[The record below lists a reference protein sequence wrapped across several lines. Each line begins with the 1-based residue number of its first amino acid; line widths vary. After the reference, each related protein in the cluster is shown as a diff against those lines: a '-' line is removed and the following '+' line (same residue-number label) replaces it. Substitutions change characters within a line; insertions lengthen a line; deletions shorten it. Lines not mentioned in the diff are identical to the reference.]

1 MRQRT
6 DSQRP
11 LPMAGGAEQGTEVL
25 SPRQLEQLFQVA
37 NLSIRPDRAEELAA
51 GIGATIVG
59 LRGLPDSD
67 YDNRVPAVIFRPS
80 TEQ

>member
-1 MRQRT
+1 MRRRA

-11 LPMAGGAEQGTEVL
+11 LPMAGGAEQGTDGL
-25 SPRQLEQLFQVA
+25 SPGQLEQLFQVA
-37 NLSIRPDRAEELAA
+37 NLSMTPGRAEELAA

-59 LRGLPDSD
+59 LRGLPDPN
-67 YDNRVPAVIFRPS
+67 YDNLAPAVVFRAS